1 MKYKIELTGIHCSG
15 CINLI
20 KLSLE
25 EANLE
30 NVEVD
35 SQTNI
40 AVFKSSKEAEELKAL
55 LNDVFSD
62 LNNYQYFNLQVID

>member
-35 SQTNI
+35 SQTNT

-55 LNDVFSD
+55 LNNVFSD